1 MHDVQSL
8 PLTRRPLPELLSFVI
23 PVFNEEEVLAVLKPR
38 LEAVCE
44 RFPCAVELVF
54 VNDGS
59 LDGSL
64 SFLLQWAASD
74 ERVKVLALAR
84 NFGHQA
90 AATAGLDYA
99 RGDAVVLIDADLQDP
114 PELVE
119 QMLGRYCEGY
129 DVVVGRRGSRAG
141 ESWFKRAS
149 AWVFYRFM
157 RAVIHRD
164 LPADVGDF
172 RLISRQCLEAL
183 RSMREQHRFLR
194 GMTAWMG
201 FPQATVDYDREPR
214 AAGVTKYPFRKMVAL
229 AWNAAVSFSP
239 TPLRMSLLLGMFIAF
254 IGFSWGAYA
263 VGRAVIV
270 GDTVPGWTT
279 TIIISSML
287 GGTILFSNGILGE
300 YIGRI
305 FEEVKGRPLYVVARA
320 ANIRV
325 DEEREEK
332 PRLAPVSGEVVSEV
346 SRRREW

>member
-1 MHDVQSL
+1 MHDVHAL
-8 PLTRRPLPELLSFVI
+8 PLTCRPLPELLSFII
-23 PVFNEEEVLAVLKPR
+23 PVYNEEDVLPFLKSR

-44 RFPCAVELVF
+44 RLPCAVELVF

-59 LDGSL
+59 RDGSL
-64 SFLLQWAASD
+64 GFLLGWAASD

-99 RGDAVVLIDADLQDP
+99 LGDAVVLMDADLQDP

-119 QMLGRYCEGY
+119 QMLSRYCEGY

-149 AWVFYRFM
+149 AWLFYRFM

-172 RLISRQCLEAL
+172 RLISRQCLDVL

-201 FPQATVDYDREPR
+201 FPQTTVDYDRDPR

-239 TPLRMSLLLGMFIAF
+239 TPLRLSLLLGIFIAF

-263 VGRAVIV
+263 VMRALVV

-279 TIIISSML
+279 TIIVSSML

-300 YIGRI
+300 YVGRI
-305 FEEVKGRPLYVVARA
+305 FEEIKGRPLYVVART
-320 ANIRV
+320 ANLSLDNGV
-325 DEEREEK
+325 DENH
-332 PRLAPVSGEVVSEV
+332 PALAAVESHVS
-346 SRRREW
+346 SRGGR